1 MLDTLKRVAL
11 MGVGVLATAE
21 QEVENV
27 VTELRKKGEL
37 SEEEGKKLLSS
48 WRERIALNKREV
60 TEMATKAAQDV
71 LQKVGTPTREEFD
84 ALAARVAALEARHG
98 SEPG

>member
-1 MLDTLKRVAL
+1 MLDALKRMAL

-21 QEVENV
+21 HEVENV
-27 VTELRKKGEL
+27 VAELRKKGEL

-48 WRERIALNKREV
+48 LRERIALNKREV
-60 TEMATKAAQDV
+60 ADMAQKAAQEA
-71 LQKVGTPTREEFD
+71 LQKVGAPTREEFD
-84 ALAARVAALEARHG
+84 ALAARVAALEAKHG